1 MLKKFLREKL
11 PHCQMQATAVI
22 WAVPIGGGGVQH
34 RNFGGEHRNLR
45 GQLSLSCPMMAT
57 ALNTYIYTAL
67 NFKILY
73 IYIYIY
79 CVYTV

>member
-1 MLKKFLREKL
+1 MLKD
-11 PHCQMQATAVI
+11 
-22 WAVPIGGGGVQH
+22 
-34 RNFGGEHRNLR
+34 FGGEHRNL
-45 GQLSLSCPMMAT
+45 GATKLPPPCPMMAT

-79 CVYTV
+79 ILCIYCISSKEYSGFAPT